1 MPISHRVTALVSA
14 VLLCSSWTA
23 RAEMGTGTVQDPVT
37 YQYLDGVTKD
47 WQEGIVLDPN
57 TGNYLITYKIDDG
70 IFASIA
76 FEPATKIAP
85 TLSWKFEDLKENG
98 VIRYRYALSNGRES
112 KQGIKMFRMVV
123 SGVAAGTL
131 AAADNWEG
139 SAVPTFRDSGQF
151 LSWSCWKDPA
161 GCSLAPGDRQGGFVV
176 DSNDLP
182 GITMATI
189 KGRARPATWIG
200 EYEPSTPVGRQIL
213 DLTSTNDFVG
223 RLAVAPRVPV
233 PTPFDTAAV
242 LRNIQKHVDS
252 DLVKLGLVNPS
263 FAAELDRWFQA
274 AIAAASGGNLSA
286 VRNDLN
292 ELHRLLEREHK
303 GLDRG
308 DEEGKDTKGRDRGR
322 SGLIDRLAAQV
333 LAFDLKYVEHQLR
346 AN

>member
-1 MPISHRVTALVSA
+1 MPLSHHVAALVSG
-14 VLLCSSWTA
+14 VLLIFSSSL
-23 RAEMGTGTVQDPVT
+23 RAEMGTGTVEDPVT
-37 YQYLDGVTKD
+37 HEYTDNVVKD

-70 IFASIA
+70 IFASIV

-85 TLSWKFEDLKENG
+85 TLRWKFEDLKENG
-98 VIRYRYALSNGRES
+98 VIRYRYALGNGRES
-112 KQGIKMFRMVV
+112 KQGIDMFRMVV
-123 SGVAAGTL
+123 SNVAAGSVTNVG
-131 AAADNWEG
+131 NWQG
-139 SAVPTFRDSGQF
+139 HAVPYRDSGQL
-151 LSWSCWKDPA
+151 LSWSCSMKTKV
-161 GCSLAPGDRQGGFVV
+161 CNLAPGGRQGEFVA

-182 GITMATI
+182 GIVMAQIT
-189 KGRARPATWIG
+189 GDSQPATWIG

-223 RLAVAPRVPV
+223 RLVVAPRIPV
-233 PTPFDTAAV
+233 PTPFNAAAV
-242 LRNIQKHVDS
+242 LRGIQKHVDS
-252 DLVKLGLVNPS
+252 DLVKLGLINPG

-322 SGLIDRLAAQV
+322 SGLIDRLAARV
-333 LAFDLKYVEHQLR
+333 LTFDLKYVEHQLR

>member
-1 MPISHRVTALVSA
+1 MPLSHHVAALVSG
-14 VLLCSSWTA
+14 VLLIFSSSL
-23 RAEMGTGTVQDPVT
+23 RAEMGTGTVEDPVT
-37 YQYLDGVTKD
+37 HEYTDNVVKD

-70 IFASIA
+70 IFASIV

-85 TLSWKFEDLKENG
+85 TLRWKFEDLKENG
-98 VIRYRYALSNGRES
+98 VIRYRYALGNGRES
-112 KQGIKMFRMVV
+112 KQGIDMFRMVV
-123 SGVAAGTL
+123 SNVAAGSVTNVG
-131 AAADNWEG
+131 NWQG
-139 SAVPTFRDSGQF
+139 HAVPYRDSGQL
-151 LSWSCWKDPA
+151 LSWSCSMKTKV
-161 GCSLAPGDRQGGFVV
+161 CNLAPGGRQGEFVA

-182 GITMATI
+182 GIVMAQIT
-189 KGRARPATWIG
+189 GDSQPATWIG
-200 EYEPSTPVGRQIL
+200 EYESSTPVGRQID
-213 DLTSTNDFVG
+213 DLTTNDFVG
-223 RLAVAPRVPV
+223 RLAVAPRIPV
-233 PTPFDTAAV
+233 PTPLDTAAV

-274 AIAAASGGNLSA
+274 AIAAVSNGNLGA
-286 VRNDLN
+286 VRHDLN

-322 SGLIDRLAAQV
+322 SGLIDRLAARV

>member
-1 MPISHRVTALVSA
+1 MPLSHRVTTLVWV
-14 VLLCSSWTA
+14 VLLCLSSSV

-37 YQYLDGVTKD
+37 YQYTYNVVKD
-47 WQEGIVLDPN
+47 WQEGIVFDPN
-57 TGNYLITYKIDDG
+57 TGNYVITYKLDDG
-70 IFASIA
+70 IFASIV
-76 FEPATKIAP
+76 FEPATKIVP
-85 TLSWKFEDLKENG
+85 TLSSKFEESRESG
-98 VIRYRYALSNGRES
+98 AIRYRYALSNGRES
-112 KQGIKMFRMVV
+112 KQGIRMFRMVV
-123 SGVAAGTL
+123 ASGKPANV
-131 AAADNWEG
+131 DNWQG
-139 SAVPTFRDSGQF
+139 YAVPTFRDSGQF
-151 LSWSCWKDPA
+151 LSWTCSTKDRV
-161 GCSLAPGDRQGGFVV
+161 CSLAPGDRQDGFVA

-182 GITMATI
+182 GITTATI

-200 EYEPSTPVGRQIL
+200 EYEPSTSVGRQIL

-223 RLAVAPRVPV
+223 RLVVAPRIPV
-233 PTPFDTAAV
+233 PTPFNAAAV
-242 LRNIQKHVDS
+242 LRGIQKHVDS
-252 DLVKLGLVNPS
+252 DLVKLGLINPG

-322 SGLIDRLAAQV
+322 SGLIDRLAARV